1 MMNPEEIRLVKQSW
15 SQVMPIAD
23 TAAELFYRR
32 LFEIAPHVI
41 PLFKGDMKA
50 QGKKLMS
57 MFNTVVIGLD
67 RLDALVPAIHDLG
80 KRHKAYGVQ
89 NADYDSVGSALLW
102 TLEQGLKE
110 NFTPQTRQ
118 AWTKAYGTLADTMKA
133 AANAS

>member
-1 MMNPEEIRLVKQSW
+1 MRTILWSYRSATVNQEEIRLVRQSW

-50 QGKKLMS
+50 QGKKLMG
-57 MFNTVVIGLD
+57 MINTVVIGLD
-67 RLDALVPAIHDLG
+67 RLDAIVPAIQDLG

-89 NADYDSVGSALLW
+89 NADYDSVGS
-102 TLEQGLKE
+102 
-110 NFTPQTRQ
+110 
-118 AWTKAYGTLADTMKA
+118 
-133 AANAS
+133 